1 MIAAVIAV
9 VIQRAKDADSRWEGG
24 ELYVRGCGVS
34 KTGRLEQIV
43 MIVTEGRIQPAT
55 KWRINNNEPK
65 ESV

>member
-1 MIAAVIAV
+1 MRIAGG
-9 VIQRAKDADSRWEGG
+9 REGTLCKG
-24 ELYVRGCGVS
+24 VCGVS
-34 KTGRLEQIV
+34 ETVRLEQIV